1 MRPELVEGHNRRF
14 DKLSAHAPPQAGGR
28 HELRASGVT
37 SRIARRRAEE
47 ERADTLYRLRVTTK
61 SAGSTRDPR
70 RASLASEA
78 IKTACIT
85 NTRHSMGLGRGH
97 ALGRGS
103 QDSTGDPKG
112 SLKAVPHFGDASRF
126 SAASSMREQ
135 LTTAPM
141 LSAHCFAVRENRR
154 KLSCR
159 RGVVRCLRIARKSAV
174 VVTLREREACSLLA
188 PSILGRAMSDA
199 RSSKPCVMPPLRP
212 LPPGQMAQRSG
223 TCADDPAAACA
234 ARQRRP

>member
-1 MRPELVEGHNRRF
+1 VLRRSEGTCFSSRSDDEVGGF
-14 DKLSAHAPPQAGGR
+14 HAR
-28 HELRASGVT
+28 LHEQLTNKG
-37 SRIARRRAEE
+37 
-47 ERADTLYRLRVTTK
+47 
-61 SAGSTRDPR
+61 
-70 RASLASEA
+70 LASPTRG
-78 IKTACIT
+78 TA
-85 NTRHSMGLGRGH
+85 MGLGRGH

-159 RGVVRCLRIARKSAV
+159 RGGVRCSRIARKIRRRPHSSRTRSMFAS
-174 VVTLREREACSLLA
+174 RSFD
-188 PSILGRAMSDA
+188 PRARD
-199 RSSKPCVMPPLRP
+199 LRP
-212 LPPGQMAQRSG
+212 PQLETA
-223 TCADDPAAACA
+223 CHAAASSFA
-234 ARQRRP
+234 AGANGSAIGYLRGRPRGRL